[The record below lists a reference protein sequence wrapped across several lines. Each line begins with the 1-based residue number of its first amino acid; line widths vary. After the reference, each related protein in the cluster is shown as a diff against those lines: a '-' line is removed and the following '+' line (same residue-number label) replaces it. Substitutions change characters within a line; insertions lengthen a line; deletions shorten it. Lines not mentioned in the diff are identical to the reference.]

1 MYYYNLALNYE
12 SLQQYAK
19 AINQYDT
26 AYYLFKNPVMNYNC
40 GPIAEAHLHNL
51 QQAPNY
57 YRHYIAEAKPT
68 EADEIKAFA
77 YVKERWDKKK
87 TAVVKK

>member
-1 MYYYNLALNYE
+1 
-12 SLQQYAK
+12 
-19 AINQYDT
+19 
-26 AYYLFKNPVMNYNC
+26 MNYNC

-68 EADEIKAFA
+68 EADEINAFA